1 MFDFTWMSYYNS
13 CPSVSGL
20 FHLPQ
25 RALDPPTLFETIGF
39 PSFYG
44 WRTFPCVHA
53 VNFSSALQ
61 LVLEIFPF
69 LTIVSIDALDKANT
83 DVSLTC

>member
-20 FHLPQ
+20 FHVPQ

-39 PSFYG
+39 PSFLAGEHSLVYMQLISHL
-44 WRTFPCVHA
+44 P
-53 VNFSSALQ
+53 FSWYWKY
-61 LVLEIFPF
+61 FHF
-69 LTIVSIDALDKANT
+69 
-83 DVSLTC
+83 